1 MTAHHATP
9 PLASVLIANRG
20 EIACRIIRTA
30 RQMGMRTIA
39 VYSDADANAPFVAMA
54 DEAHRIG
61 PAPARDS
68 YLRGDLILEV
78 AKKTGAAC
86 VHPGY
91 GFLSENTAFARAAEA
106 AGIVFIGPPPAAIE
120 AMGLKDAAKKIAIEA
135 GVPVVPGY
143 HGDTQDPAF
152 LKQKAYE
159 IGYPVL
165 IKAVAGGGGKGMRR
179 VDLHADFDDALVS
192 CKREALNAFSDEK
205 VLIEKYITAPRHVE
219 IQVFADRHGNVVH
232 LFERDC
238 SLQRRHQK
246 VIEEAPAPGMP
257 PAMREAMGKAAVEAA
272 RAVGYVGAGTV
283 EFIADGTGGLKENAF
298 YFMEMNTR
306 LQVEHPVTESIT
318 ELDLVELQFR
328 VAAGEKLP
336 FGQADLTIK
345 GHAVEA
351 RLYAE
356 DPESGFLPSTGKLW
370 ALHLPDGDVRV
381 DTGVESGGEVTGFYD
396 PMIAKIIAHG
406 ATRDEALD
414 KLSDALSRTIVAG
427 PRTNTAFLKALC
439 NAEGFRKGDFDTG
452 FIERNLAALG
462 AVEQPLDALAVA
474 AAAIRLT
481 EKLSWQIDPAS
492 TLGDS
497 ENIPAMDPWSVA
509 DAFSLCGNNKVQVL
523 VSAGG
528 QRLHVTLADKVEQ
541 TYGVALPGRDFAADV
556 AVEWSPEIGL
566 DHIRGLHDSAVV
578 DTDESILVIRNGRQ
592 TEVTLFDALD
602 VDFESLDVPAGGALI
617 KAPMHGKLI
626 ALYVQAGDVVQ
637 KGARLA
643 VVEAMKMEHALTAP
657 RDGVVAEVSG
667 HVGQQ
672 VSQGAKLIVISE
684 LADAAAS

>member
-1 MTAHHATP
+1 M
-9 PLASVLIANRG
+9 
-20 EIACRIIRTA
+20 
-30 RQMGMRTIA
+30 
-39 VYSDADANAPFVAMA
+39 
-54 DEAHRIG
+54 
-61 PAPARDS
+61 PA
-68 YLRGDLILEV
+68 G
-78 AKKTGAAC
+78 
-86 VHPGY
+86 H
-91 GFLSENTAFARAAEA
+91 
-106 AGIVFIGPPPAAIE
+106 AIE
-120 AMGLKDAAKKIAIEA
+120 A
-135 GVPVVPGY
+135 
-143 HGDTQDPAF
+143 
-152 LKQKAYE
+152 
-159 IGYPVL
+159 
-165 IKAVAGGGGKGMRR
+165 R
-179 VDLHADFDDALVS
+179 V
-192 CKREALNAFSDEK
+192 
-205 VLIEKYITAPRHVE
+205 
-219 IQVFADRHGNVVH
+219 
-232 LFERDC
+232 
-238 SLQRRHQK
+238 
-246 VIEEAPAPGMP
+246 
-257 PAMREAMGKAAVEAA
+257 
-272 RAVGYVGAGTV
+272 
-283 EFIADGTGGLKENAF
+283 
-298 YFMEMNTR
+298 
-306 LQVEHPVTESIT
+306 
-318 ELDLVELQFR
+318 
-328 VAAGEKLP
+328 
-336 FGQADLTIK
+336 
-345 GHAVEA
+345 
-351 RLYAE
+351 YAE
-356 DPESGFLPSTGKLW
+356 DPRSGFLPSTGKLW
-370 ALHLPDGDVRV
+370 ALHLPEGDVRV

-523 VSAGG
+523 VSSGG
-528 QRLHVTLADKVEQ
+528 QRLHVTLADKGEQ

-578 DTDESILVIRNGRQ
+578 DTDESVLVIRNGRQ

-626 ALYVQAGDVVQ
+626 ALYVQPGDVVQ

-657 RDGVVAEVSG
+657 RDGVVAEVAG